1 MNVTWMQFYNQINGI
16 YKTLP
21 AQFVTRHSET
31 RFNRIEC
38 KNVTH
43 SKIETFRLLN
53 LISLFSATFH

>member
-1 MNVTWMQFYNQINGI
+1 MQFYNQINGI